1 MDFLKAAEGQEMSP
15 YVELAVAY
23 GLKFALALVIFFVGK
38 MAVKIMTKLLRKGL
52 ERAKVDA
59 TLVSFLSNIAYGLA
73 MAFVVIAALSQ
84 LGVQTASL
92 AAIIAAAGLAVGLAL
107 QGSLSNFAA
116 GVMLIL
122 FRPFKAGDFIDA
134 AGTSG
139 TVEEVSILTTIL
151 KTPDNVKIIAPNSQ
165 IFGGIIT
172 NYSANDTRRMDLTI
186 GVSYSD
192 DLDKVKE
199 ILERIIKEEERILAE
214 PEPVVAVKEMAD
226 SSVNFAFRPWVKTS
240 DFWPTQFDLI
250 KKIKQ
255 TFDAE
260 GISIPFPQRDVHL
273 ITEDALALKKVA

>member
-1 MDFLKAAEGQEMSP
+1 MDFLNAVEGQDMSP
-15 YVELAVAY
+15 YVELAIAY
-23 GLKFALALVIFFVGK
+23 SIKFALAIAIFVIGK
-38 MAVKIMTKLLRKGL
+38 MVVKILTSLLRKGM
-52 ERAKVDA
+52 ERSKIDA
-59 TLVSFLSNIAYGLA
+59 TLVSFLSNITYGLA

-84 LGVQTASL
+84 LGVETASL
-92 AAIIAAAGLAVGLAL
+92 AAVIAAAGLAVGLAL

-116 GVMLIL
+116 GVMLML

-151 KTPDNVKIIAPNSQ
+151 KTPNNVKVIAPNSQ
-165 IFGGIIT
+165 VFGSTIT
-172 NYSANDTRRMDLTI
+172 NYSANDTRRIDMTV
-186 GVSYSD
+186 GVSYND

-199 ILERIIKEEERILAE
+199 ILERIIAEEERILAE
-214 PEPVVAVKEMAD
+214 PEPVVAVKELAD
-226 SSVNFAFRPWVKTS
+226 SSINFAFRPWVKTS
-240 DFWPTQFDLI
+240 DFWPTQFDLT